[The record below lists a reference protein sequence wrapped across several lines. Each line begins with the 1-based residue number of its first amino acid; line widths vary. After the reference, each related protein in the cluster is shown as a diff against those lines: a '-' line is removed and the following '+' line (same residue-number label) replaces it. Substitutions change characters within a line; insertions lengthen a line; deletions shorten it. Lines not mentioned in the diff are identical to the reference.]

1 MNVTPVGKGGQGAPQ
16 ARARRGPARESACGK
31 GAALQ
36 RVNSVNWGDIY
47 HCLLPVAQ
55 TILGL
60 EKGKR
65 VHELS
70 ISQSLLELALQH
82 AEVARARRVTDLH
95 LVIGDLSS
103 VLDDC
108 VQFYWEMISEGTL
121 AAGSRLHFRR
131 VPVQMHCQDCGS
143 NCDLAGACPRCGGA
157 RLQVTAGDEFY
168 LDSIDI
174 EQEPVT
180 ASGAPA

>member
-1 MNVTPVGKGGQGAPQ
+1 M
-16 ARARRGPARESACGK
+16 
-31 GAALQ
+31 
-36 RVNSVNWGDIY
+36 
-47 HCLLPVAQ
+47 
-55 TILGL
+55 LGL

-70 ISQSLLELALQH
+70 ITQSLLELALQH
-82 AEVARARRVTDLH
+82 AEVAGARRVTDLN
-95 LVIGDLSS
+95 LVIGDLAS
-103 VLDDC
+103 VLDEC
-108 VQFYWEMISEGTL
+108 VQFYWDMLSEGSI

-131 VPVQMHCQDCGS
+131 VRVQMHCQDCGA

-157 RLQVTAGDEFY
+157 RLQVTAGDELY